1 SGVCSG
7 QTITQ
12 RKRRSW
18 SMSAGRRRSGPAIGG
33 EGSRRRSSRTR
44 TAGSPANRRLRAWKR
59 ADWSRATTTRNRRT
73 LHVRSGPPGDDSFN
87 GQRARPSRGVTR
99 LPTRKMLR
107 RADSTTHD
115 LVPVKREVAGVDGTA
130 IAGFPSLRR
139 CPMKPHAAVLSSA
152 ALLGL
157 VSTAGAAPGDP
168 RVVQGTVE
176 WAEALSVAPFVV
188 VRGDD
193 GRFYYTDVSRLQGA
207 RLSLSRGERVV
218 VTGVEGMSPHEL
230 AAVTLQSGVAPSVAL
245 TPPPS
250 PVPSPPPAAPAPLPL
265 PAPVAPPA
273 GLPPAP
279 AAAPEGGTAMPA
291 ASPPSEPAAHRLDG
305 RVQSITGNL
314 VVLK

>member
-1 SGVCSG
+1 
-7 QTITQ
+7 
-12 RKRRSW
+12 
-18 SMSAGRRRSGPAIGG
+18 
-33 EGSRRRSSRTR
+33 
-44 TAGSPANRRLRAWKR
+44 
-59 ADWSRATTTRNRRT
+59 
-73 LHVRSGPPGDDSFN
+73 
-87 GQRARPSRGVTR
+87 
-99 LPTRKMLR
+99 
-107 RADSTTHD
+107 
-115 LVPVKREVAGVDGTA
+115 
-130 IAGFPSLRR
+130 
-139 CPMKPHAAVLSSA
+139 MKPHAAVLSSA

-314 VVLK
+314 VVLKTADGRRVTVNMGAVGPNIASVVQPGDELTVFGRTADNQVFVATGYVHVTSPGSALPGRPR